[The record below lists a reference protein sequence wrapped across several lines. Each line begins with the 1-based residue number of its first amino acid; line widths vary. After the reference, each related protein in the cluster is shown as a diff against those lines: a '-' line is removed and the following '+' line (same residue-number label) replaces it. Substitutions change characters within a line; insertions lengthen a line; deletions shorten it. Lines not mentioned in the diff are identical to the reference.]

1 MNKIKAYKTGVI
13 SIGSGDYSED
23 DDDDGD
29 GKKDVTPITGKVVH
43 NFSKDGLTSSFFNIN
58 GSLSTSKGSI
68 TYNGLT
74 LSTCLKLE
82 SSTSITFTLAETE
95 KLTLVTDT
103 STSNFKLDGNK
114 VLTDSSGVTTVE
126 LTAGEHSITKA
137 DMGYLYMLII
147 S

>member
-74 LSTCLKLE
+74 LE